1 MSTVNPKDHDDRA
14 RRRRRLAALCD
25 TLLASPSRVNGLAAR
40 LAFCIAVCAA
50 TLPYSPWIPPLAWL
64 AVMAVLALAEHRN
77 LPPGRTLFSWLQ
89 SAGYAAAAFYLTFF
103 ETGAAQTF
111 GVTLFGVV
119 MFEIVVRDYA
129 RPRRLA
135 INMSPMVAAMLLVQT
150 VAAVFL
156 IRANQ
161 PWRLAT
167 VLATTYVVF
176 RALRAVQVDLH
187 RARRDL
193 AEAEARAQADA
204 RTIREAHRIALMA
217 ETMAGVGH
225 WRADIASGVITWSE
239 GVFRIFGLEPASV
252 APGLTEQLTFFDP
265 SERDAL
271 ETQFRSAAVTGESF
285 ETSLRLTRADGAL
298 RHVVCHGAAELGPD
312 GQVETLFGAVMDV
325 TEAHARE
332 AALLDAK
339 LQAEAAAEAKAE
351 FLANMSHEIR
361 TPLTAINGFTALLG
375 ELDDLPPT
383 ADAYVRRVDT
393 AGQAL
398 LAVVND
404 ILDFSKLEA
413 GHVALSPAPFALEPF
428 LDDLAAMFAE
438 QARAKGL
445 GLVAE
450 IDPGAPAVL
459 SADAGRLSQ
468 IAVNLLGNA
477 VKFTEA
483 GEVRISAAF
492 RDGLLHVAVSD
503 TGCGVPAD
511 KRERLFQR
519 FSQVDGSH
527 TRRHGG
533 TGLGLSICK
542 GLVELMGGDIDM
554 VPADGGGSVFRFHVR
569 AAPADLAAS
578 DAPAR
583 AAAVEGPAAQVLVV
597 DDVDANRE
605 LVRAMLQAIGHEV
618 IEAASGAEA
627 VLMASDRPFDLI
639 LMDLQMPGM
648 DGFAAARAIRGPI
661 SANRQTP
668 IIALSAD
675 VLPEHVGATAAA
687 GMNGHIGKPISA
699 MELIG
704 AVERWS
710 GVRLEAAEAELAEA

>member
-1 MSTVNPKDHDDRA
+1 MSTANPKEHDERTA
-14 RRRRRLAALCD
+14 RRRRLAAVFD

-40 LAFCIAVCAA
+40 LAFCLAVCIA
-50 TLPYSPWIPPLAWL
+50 TLPYSPLVPPLAWL
-64 AVMAVLALAEHRN
+64 AVMAALALAEHKDF
-77 LPPGRTLFSWLQ
+77 PPGRTLFSWLQ

-119 MFEIVVRDYA
+119 MFEIVIRDYA

-135 INMSPMVAAMLLVQT
+135 INMSPMVAAMLTVQS
-150 VAAVFL
+150 VASFL
-156 IRANQ
+156 LLRADQ

-176 RALRAVQVDLH
+176 RALRTVQVDLH
-187 RARRDL
+187 QARRDL
-193 AEAEARAQADA
+193 AEASARAQADA
-204 RTIREAHRIALMA
+204 RRIRETHRIALMA
-217 ETMAGVGH
+217 EAMAGVGH
-225 WRADIASGVITWSE
+225 WRADIGSDVITWSE
-239 GVFRIFGLEPASV
+239 GVFRIFGLEQAPV

-265 SERDAL
+265 SERDAV
-271 ETQFRSAAVTGESF
+271 EARFRASAVTGEPF
-285 ETSLRLTRADGAL
+285 ELTLALTRTDGAL
-298 RHVVCHGAAELGPD
+298 RHVICHGAAELGAD
-312 GQVETLFGAVMDV
+312 GRVETLFGAVMDV

-375 ELDDLPPT
+375 ELEDLPPT

-413 GHVALSPAPFALEPF
+413 GHVALAPAPFALAPF

-445 GLVAE
+445 ALTVE
-450 IDPGAPAVL
+450 IAPDAPAAL
-459 SADAGRLSQ
+459 NADAGRLSQ
-468 IAVNLLGNA
+468 VAVNLLGNA
-477 VKFTEA
+477 VKFTET

-511 KRERLFQR
+511 KRARLFQR

-527 TRRHGG
+527 SRRHGG

-542 GLVELMGGDIDM
+542 GLVELMGGDIEM
-554 VPADGGGSVFRFHVR
+554 VPADGGGSVFRFHVH
-569 AAPADLAAS
+569 ATAADLAANA
-578 DAPAR
+578 APAR
-583 AAAVEGPAAQVLVV
+583 TAAADGPAAQV
-597 DDVDANRE
+597 
-605 LVRAMLQAIGHEV
+605 
-618 IEAASGAEA
+618 
-627 VLMASDRPFDLI
+627 
-639 LMDLQMPGM
+639 
-648 DGFAAARAIRGPI
+648 
-661 SANRQTP
+661 
-668 IIALSAD
+668 
-675 VLPEHVGATAAA
+675 
-687 GMNGHIGKPISA
+687 
-699 MELIG
+699 
-704 AVERWS
+704 
-710 GVRLEAAEAELAEA
+710 